1 MTYIITR
8 PTPEIWAPGKL
19 GISGR
24 YKLRATRPDGAVR
37 SESPWMQNL
46 ILDTGLNA
54 LGTQEPID
62 KCWVGTGSATP
73 LVTDTALQSPLASVT
88 TSSPENG
95 TFGISPAPDYYR
107 WRWFGFRFG
116 AGVAAGNLT
125 EVGVSSA
132 TNVFFSRS
140 LIKDDL
146 GQPTSFTVLAD
157 ETLDV
162 IYELQVY
169 PDLVDSVYSK
179 TFNGTTYE
187 FTSRVASVTYSHPSQ
202 LLGYISFHS
211 VAPGSNQAAHA
222 YSGTI
227 GDITQVPSGS
237 GSPAD
242 GFTRPTYS
250 NNSLKNNIDYKWS
263 LNYGNFAEGIKSF
276 YIRPNY
282 NAWFRT
288 QIGVNPPIMKTT
300 NHVFAL
306 SCEVSWGRRT

>member
-24 YKLRATRPDGAVR
+24 YKFRATRPDGVVR

-54 LGTQEPID
+54 LGTQTPIT
-62 KCWVGTGSATP
+62 KCWVGTGSAAP

-88 TSSPENG
+88 NVSPENG
-95 TFGISPAPDYYR
+95 TYGISPAPNYYR
-107 WRWFGFRFG
+107 WKWFGFRFG
-116 AGVAAGNLT
+116 PGVATGNLT
-125 EVGVSSA
+125 EVGVSTT

-140 LIKDDL
+140 LIKDEL

-187 FTSRVASVTYSHPSQ
+187 FTSRAAAVTTSHPSQ
-202 LLGYISFHS
+202 LDGYIYLHS
-211 VAPGSNQAAHA
+211 VAPGSNQSAYA

-227 GDITQVPSGS
+227 GNITQISSGIS
-237 GSPAD
+237 APAD
-242 GFTRPTYS
+242 GFTQPAYL

-263 LNYGNFAEGIKSF
+263 LNLGNFAEGIKSF
-276 YIRPNY
+276 YIRPTFY
-282 NAWFRT
+282 YWFST
-288 QIGVNPPIMKTT
+288 QIGVNPPIMKTSS
-300 NHVFAL
+300 HVFAL